1 MGIDSQ
7 EIFKKITHFYVVIE
21 DLVSPLYEYLKQN
34 YVVVNNEK
42 YIISLIQYDELK
54 VIVYEEKV

>member
-1 MGIDSQ
+1 M
-7 EIFKKITHFYVVIE
+7 
-21 DLVSPLYEYLKQN
+21 SPLYEYLKQN